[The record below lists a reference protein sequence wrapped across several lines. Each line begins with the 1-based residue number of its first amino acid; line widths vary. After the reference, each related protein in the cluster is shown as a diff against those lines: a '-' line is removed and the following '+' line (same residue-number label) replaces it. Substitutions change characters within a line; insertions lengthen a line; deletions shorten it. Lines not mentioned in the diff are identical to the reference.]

1 MTDTGNVI
9 YFPRQLR
16 AVPTPSSYAGP
27 AKPVSVVEHD
37 GKIYPL
43 EPLLRGLTEDELSR
57 VAQAAPRSAQLAWD
71 EAVRRWPA
79 LTAEIVAGVL
89 PIDL

>member
-16 AVPTPSSYAGP
+16 VVSTPNPYSGP
-27 AKPVSVVEHD
+27 ARPVSVVEHD
-37 GKIYPL
+37 GKTYPL
-43 EPLLRGLTEDELSR
+43 EPLLRGLTKDELSR

-79 LTAEIVAGVL
+79 LTAEIVAGVS
-89 PIDL
+89 PVE

>member
-9 YFPRQLR
+9 YFPRHLR
-16 AVPTPSSYAGP
+16 VVPSPDSYAGP
-27 AKPVSVVEHD
+27 ARPVSVVEHD
-37 GKIYPL
+37 GRIYPL
-43 EPLLRGLTEDELSR
+43 EPLLRGLTKDELSR

-79 LTAEIVAGVL
+79 LTAEIVAGVV

>member
-1 MTDTGNVI
+1 MTDTSNVI

-16 AVPTPSSYAGP
+16 IVPFPSSYAGP
-27 AKPVSVVEHD
+27 ARPPSVVEHD

-43 EPLLRGLTEDELSR
+43 EALLRGLTEDELSR
-57 VAQAAPRSAQLAWD
+57 VAQAAPRSAQYAWD

-79 LTAEIVAGVL
+79 LMAEIVAGVT
-89 PIDL
+89 PIDQ